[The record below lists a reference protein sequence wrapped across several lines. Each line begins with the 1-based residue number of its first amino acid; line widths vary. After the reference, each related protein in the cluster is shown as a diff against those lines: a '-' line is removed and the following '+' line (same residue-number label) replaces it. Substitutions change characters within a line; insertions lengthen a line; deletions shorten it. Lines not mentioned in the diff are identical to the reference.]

1 VRKKERTTIA
11 LLGTD
16 TVVGQTLSLLLQGEG
31 YEEIRMMEAPRRARR
46 RIRWREWTC
55 S

>member
-1 VRKKERTTIA
+1 VREKERTTIA

-16 TVVGQTLSLLLQGEG
+16 TVVGQALSLLLQGEG
-31 YEEIRMMEAPRRARR
+31 YEIRMVEAPRRADR